1 MCHCALYDDTL
12 HSVISLHTNF
22 YITLLND
29 NRYISAF
36 FNNVPYIFVFLHI
49 YFVTYP
55 YGLPL
60 KGFEP
65 QV

>member
-12 HSVISLHTNF
+12 HSVISRIQISTSH
-22 YITLLND
+22 LLND
-29 NRYISAF
+29 NKYISAF

-60 KGFEP
+60 KSFEP